1 MKVSDLIIIEIEQN
15 YKILVLR
22 FLIRRILS
30 KQIIVLKL
38 IMNRFWVFDSL
49 DEKKI
54 SFGEPSI
61 MQWI

>member
-15 YKILVLR
+15 YKILVLK

-49 DEKKI
+49 DEKI
-54 SFGEPSI
+54 DFI
-61 MQWI
+61 W